1 MKSTNQATH
10 NQLTKKSF
18 YIKGLHCA
26 SCVYTTEK
34 ALKTIPGVSQAVV
47 NLVNGN
53 TTVESNEIIDQTKI
67 KTVIK
72 DAGYEAIFE
81 KQKSSAMGDGLLGKT
96 YFSLASAFL
105 IMFLIK
111 NPYFQFFLAT
121 IVQFWGGFEFYRATW
136 PALKKFRANMDT
148 LVVVGTSVAYFYSI
162 WIIFFGIGEM
172 PYFETSTTIIALVL
186 LGRYL
191 EAKAKSG
198 TGEAIKKLIGLQAK
212 EATILVKENDLRK
225 RMLGMEAS

>member
-1 MKSTNQATH
+1 MKPTNQATH
-10 NQLTKKSF
+10 NQLTKQTF

-34 ALKTIPGVSQAVV
+34 ALKTIPGVSEAVV
-47 NLVNGN
+47 NLANG
-53 TTVESNEIIDQTKI
+53 QA
-67 KTVIK
+67 TVIGNK
-72 DAGYEAIFE
+72 GINNLVIKNVIHDAGYEAMFE
-81 KQKSSAMGDGLLGKT
+81 KQKSLAMGDGLLGKT

-111 NPYFQFFLAT
+111 NPYLQFTLAT
-121 IVQFWGGFEFYRATW
+121 IVQFWGGLEFYQATW

-162 WIIFFGIGEM
+162 WIIFFGMGAM
-172 PYFETSTTIIALVL
+172 PYFETSTAIIALVL

-191 EAKAKSG
+191 EAKAKRG

-212 EATILVKENDLRK
+212 EATVLRK
-225 RMLGMEAS
+225 